1 MKTCKYRNDAVKQ
14 KNHEI
19 RLEIIELKIGGSQ
32 TPSDID
38 SKMLRKN
45 VSFVYQYVQIKR
57 RENIQRNKQL
67 RLSRNRNCDEHEL
80 VTKKAQ
86 KQ

>member
-45 VSFVYQYVQIKR
+45 VSFAYQYVQIKR
-57 RENIQRNKQL
+57 RENIRKKQTTQI
-67 RLSRNRNCDEHEL
+67 
-80 VTKKAQ
+80 V
-86 KQ
+86 